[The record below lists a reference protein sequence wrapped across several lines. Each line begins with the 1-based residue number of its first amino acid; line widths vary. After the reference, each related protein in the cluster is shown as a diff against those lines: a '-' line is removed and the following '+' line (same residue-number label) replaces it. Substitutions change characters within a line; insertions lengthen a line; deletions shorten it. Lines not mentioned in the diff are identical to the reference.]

1 MTLSFSLHWQHRSS
15 FFSQWTAVLGAPWR
29 FSALAQTDLGR
40 EGGEGGRKKERGRK
54 SVRVCGKDNEFAYQ
68 SAKCVLTCGI
78 TSQLCQKSR
87 SPGNTASGEVVA
99 ACQGAY
105 STRSPRH
112 RGGGGGGG
120 GITS

>member
-1 MTLSFSLHWQHRSS
+1 MTLSFSLHWQRRSS

-78 TSQLCQKSR
+78 TSQLCQQI
-87 SPGNTASGEVVA
+87 PE
-99 ACQGAY
+99 
-105 STRSPRH
+105 PRQH
-112 RGGGGGGG
+112 SIGGGGGCLSR
-120 GITS
+120 GI